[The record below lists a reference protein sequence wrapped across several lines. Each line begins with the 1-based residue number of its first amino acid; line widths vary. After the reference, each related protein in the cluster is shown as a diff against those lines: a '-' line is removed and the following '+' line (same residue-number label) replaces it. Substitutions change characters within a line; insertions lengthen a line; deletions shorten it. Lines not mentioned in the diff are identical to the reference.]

1 MPTYTESLFEPLEA
15 WIAGDTEGPGITDE
29 EATRLR
35 HVVARMLLEHA
46 GRARQGFVPAED
58 RSRPFSPEELATSDR
73 LSDVLDELQD
83 LAAQIRTELK
93 S

>member
-15 WIAGDTEGPGITDE
+15 FIERMHRDGFDE
-29 EATRLR
+29 MAKNELR
-35 HVVARMLLEHA
+35 ILVSRMLLEHA
-46 GRARQGFVPAED
+46 GRARQGFVPSED

-73 LSDVLDELQD
+73 LSDVLDELEN

>member
-15 WIAGDTEGPGITDE
+15 FIERIARDGFDE
-29 EATRLR
+29 MAKNELR
-35 HVVARMLLEHA
+35 ILVSRMLLEHA
-46 GRARQGFVPAED
+46 GRARQGFVPSED

-73 LSDVLDELQD
+73 LSDVLDELEN